1 MQYVR
6 IALTAWSLR
15 REIGIVLAILA
26 ALVILPIATVIGFVV
41 TAPDGSVIS
50 NPSTTLYTGPVST
63 SNTYAYGYCT
73 FWAAKRREDI
83 GKPIPNN
90 WGDAHTWAIRAIAAK
105 YTVDHTPSVGAIM
118 QTTAGEL
125 GHVAFVESVAPD
137 GGWTVSE
144 MNAPQWDVVSHRTFQ
159 PSIALTYSFIH

>member
-1 MQYVR
+1 M
-6 IALTAWSLR
+6 TAWSLR
-15 REIGIVLAILA
+15 REIGIVIGILA
-26 ALVILPIATVIGFVV
+26 ALIIFPIATVIGLTVPG
-41 TAPDGSVIS
+41 ADGTIIS
-50 NPSTTLYTGPVST
+50 NPSTSLYAGPVST

-90 WGDAHTWAIRAIAAK
+90 WGDAHTWAIRALVAK

-118 QTTAGEL
+118 QTTAGDL
-125 GHVAFVESVAPD
+125 GHVAFVESVTPD

-144 MNAPQWDVVSHRTFQ
+144 MNAPQWDVVSDRTFK
-159 PSIALTYSFIH
+159 PNIAITYSFIH